1 MEKALKIMYNGIDE
15 ILLKL
20 PHEEKIGLLREAFN
34 ENIEV
39 FIETS
44 RIFLDNPQ
52 DKGGLATELVDQ
64 IFREEME
71 GVSKS
76 GKKNIDIKFNNN

>member
-1 MEKALKIMYNGIDE
+1 MEKALKTMYNGIDE
-15 ILLKL
+15 VLLKL
-20 PHEEKIGLLREAFN
+20 PHEEKISLLREAFN

-39 FIETS
+39 FIDTS
-44 RIFLDNPQ
+44 RIFLDNPV

-71 GVSKS
+71 GLSKS